1 MELNMDLDAETFKK
15 FQKFLAM
22 KETIDKY
29 KRIFVNINYK
39 SKETAQKAGMNFMRY
54 RKEKPY
60 IKGNKILS
68 R

>member
-1 MELNMDLDAETFKK
+1 MPYQIKK
-15 FQKFLAM
+15 
-22 KETIDKY
+22 INNVY
-29 KRIFVNINYK
+29 KLWNIKKKIFVNINYK
-39 SKETAQKAGMNFMRY
+39 SKETAQKAGINFMRY

>member
-1 MELNMDLDAETFKK
+1 MPYQIKK
-15 FQKFLAM
+15 
-22 KETIDKY
+22 INNVY
-29 KRIFVNINYK
+29 KLWNIKKKIFVNINYK

-68 R
+68 KRT

>member
-1 MELNMDLDAETFKK
+1 MPYQIKK
-15 FQKFLAM
+15 
-22 KETIDKY
+22 INNVY
-29 KRIFVNINYK
+29 KLWNIKKKIFVNINYK